1 MTMLAKKSK
10 ELFIS
15 VLKFNIELIKD
26 GYRFHRPGAV
36 ESLEDV
42 LEKTQE
48 GLFDD
53 RFVIPFSEEEE
64 GEEPVSDD
72 YSYETYLFDE
82 SARWEAMA
90 KDYEKG
96 FKKVISHMKK
106 DEFEQCVDKYI
117 SVSSYMWD
125 RHRGY
130 DLAGKIMAVTT
141 C

>member
-1 MTMLAKKSK
+1 MLAKKSK

-53 RFVIPFSEEEE
+53 HFIIPFSEEEV
-64 GEEPVSDD
+64 PVSDD
-72 YSYETYLFDE
+72 SYHTYLFDE
-82 SARWEAMA
+82 SERWAAMA

-96 FKKVISHMKK
+96 FKKVVSHMKK
-106 DEFEQCVDKYI
+106 DELDQCVDKYI
-117 SVSSYMWD
+117 SAKSYMWD
-125 RHRGY
+125 RHSGY
-130 DLAGKIMAVTT
+130 KLAGEIMAVTT

>member
-15 VLKFNIELIKD
+15 VLNFNIEFIKD
-26 GYRFHRPGAV
+26 GYGSYGPGAV

-53 RFVIPFSEEEE
+53 QFVIPFSE
-64 GEEPVSDD
+64 GEEPVSDN
-72 YSYETYLFDE
+72 SYETYLFDE
-82 SARWEAMA
+82 SKRWEAMA

-96 FKKVISHMKK
+96 FKKVVSHMKK

-117 SVSSYMWD
+117 SAKSYMWD
-125 RHRGY
+125 RYYGY
-130 DLAGKIMAVTT
+130 RLAGEIMAVTT

>member
-1 MTMLAKKSK
+1 MTMSAKKSK
-10 ELFIS
+10 DLFIS

-53 RFVIPFSEEEE
+53 FFVIPFSE
-64 GEEPVSDD
+64 GEEPVTDD
-72 YSYETYLFDE
+72 SYETYLFDE
-82 SARWEAMA
+82 SERWAAMA

-96 FKKVISHMKK
+96 FKKVVSHMTK
-106 DEFEQCVDKYI
+106 DELEQCMDKFI
-117 SVSSYMWD
+117 SVKSYMWD
-125 RHRGY
+125 RHSGY
-130 DLAGKIMAVTT
+130 ELASKIMAVTT